1 VKNGGT
7 KEKGKL
13 QQPENMAAYGELALV
28 QEDRECDQ
36 SNGDDPEND
45 VLGTLFLV
53 CHSGST
59 TYLAIRFKCC
69 CEFWAKKDIY
79 GFDAVLVVAVR
90 L

>member
-1 VKNGGT
+1 MKNGGT
-7 KEKGKL
+7 QEKEKQRQKTR
-13 QQPENMAAYGELALV
+13 QRLALV

-45 VLGTLFLV
+45 VLSTLFLV
-53 CHSGST
+53 CHAGST
-59 TYLAIRFKCC
+59 PYLAIWFKCC